1 MTSQRSR
8 RLPRSRPLII
18 GLTVA
23 LSTFLV
29 LAGTGMASA
38 VWTAASSGLTSTVT
52 AGSLTVTQSSSPTL
66 DATYSAANLSDTSP
80 VTITNTGS
88 VPATSYTAQ
97 VIAAN
102 GNNLANATTVT
113 GWIVATTSACTPAS
127 GVPVGSPAVS
137 LTAGLSFTSSL
148 AAGGSA
154 IFCIR
159 TSISSSYSAAPGAAA
174 SNPLTKLSYS
184 AGSWSGSSVASA
196 RQTWTDTVAP
206 STPTAVSA
214 TATSTSATVSWTASS
229 DNVAVATYDIYS
241 GGTLI
246 GSVTSPTVTFTN
258 TDLVRNTAYSYTVVA
273 RDAARNSSAASA
285 AASVTTTTVDNNGR
299 YSISNPNSAL
309 CIDAGAA
316 GTTPADGTALVV
328 NGCDTSRLQS
338 WQFVATSGGN
348 YEVVATNFA
357 TFAWDIDIKNGAG
370 ANNSQKAQLW
380 SYNAGT
386 TQQWQIVA
394 EGTTGTLVHFVNLN
408 SGQCLDTTGKKKTAG
423 TQLQLQDC
431 NGTVA
436 QTFSLTTLP

>member
-1 MTSQRSR
+1 MTSQQSR
-8 RLPRSRPLII
+8 RRPLII

-52 AGSLTVTQSSSPTL
+52 AGSLTVTQSSSPAL
-66 DATYSAANLSDTSP
+66 DATYNAANLSDTSP
-80 VTITNTGS
+80 VTIANTGS

-127 GVPVGSPAVS
+127 AVPVGSPTAS
-137 LTAGLSFTSSL
+137 LTAGLSFTSTM
-148 AAGGSA
+148 AAGAST
-154 IFCIR
+154 IFCVR
-159 TSISSSYSAAPGAAA
+159 TSISASYSAAPGGAA
-174 SNPLTKLSYS
+174 SNPLVKLSYS
-184 AGSWSGSSVASA
+184 AGSWTGSSVATA
-196 RQTWTDTVAP
+196 TQTWTDTLAP
-206 STPTAVSA
+206 STPTNLAVTASST
-214 TATSTSATVSWTASS
+214 TATLSWTASS
-229 DNVAVATYDIYS
+229 DNVAVVTYDIYR
-241 GGTLI
+241 GGSLV
-246 GSVTSPTVTFTN
+246 GSVSSPTVSFTN
-258 TDLVRNTAYSYTVVA
+258 TGLVRNTAYSYTVIA

-285 AASVTTTTVDNNGR
+285 AAPVTTATVDNNGR
-299 YSISNPNSAL
+299 YSISNPNSGL

-316 GTTPADGTALVV
+316 GTTPANGTTLVI

-348 YEVVATNFA
+348 YKVVATNFA
-357 TFAWDIDIKNGAG
+357 TLAWDIDINNGAG
-370 ANNSQKAQLW
+370 ANNFQKAQLW
-380 SYNAGT
+380 TYGAGT
-386 TQQWQIVA
+386 NQQWQVVA
-394 EGTTGTLVHFVNLN
+394 EGTTGKLVHFVNLN
-408 SGQCLDTTGKKKTAG
+408 SGKCLDINGQTKTAG
-423 TQLQLQDC
+423 TQLQQYDC